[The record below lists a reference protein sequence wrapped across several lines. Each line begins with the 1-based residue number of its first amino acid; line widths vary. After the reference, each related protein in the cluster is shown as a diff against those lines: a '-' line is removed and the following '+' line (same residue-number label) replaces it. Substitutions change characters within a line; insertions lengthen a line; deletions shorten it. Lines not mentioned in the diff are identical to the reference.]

1 MVGSFLRSQG
11 IYIEVGN
18 TAIDRFFLHNN
29 QDNPRLEIPK
39 QKPLVSQK
47 GNIESIHINA
57 SLPSSIKILN
67 TDEALYVDIL
77 KCNTLQELKN
87 LMNTLVD
94 APLRESATQMV
105 FGEGI
110 ETHPDV
116 CVIGEAPGQDEDI
129 QGRPFVGQSGK
140 LLENALSCVG
150 LFRDKNMYITNVI
163 PFRPPANRTPSS
175 DEVLFYLPFLKRR
188 IAILKPKVL
197 LLTGGVCTK
206 ALLNLSEGIT
216 KIRGQQIDVFVEKD
230 LCIPGMATY
239 HPAFLLRSPLQKRT
253 VWRDLLMLKQMIDP
267 S

>member
-1 MVGSFLRSQG
+1 MVESFLRSQG

-18 TAIDRFFLHNN
+18 TAIDRFCLHNN
-29 QDNPRLEIPK
+29 QDRSRLETPK
-39 QKPLVSQK
+39 QKPLTSK
-47 GNIESIHINA
+47 KESLDPIPANT
-57 SLPSSIKILN
+57 SSPSSIKAIN
-67 TDEALYVDIL
+67 TDDVLYADVL

-87 LMNTLVD
+87 LMSTLTN

-105 FGEGI
+105 FGEGV
-110 ETHPDV
+110 ETCPDV

-140 LLENALSCVG
+140 LLENALSCIG

-188 IAILKPKVL
+188 IALLKPKVL
-197 LLTGGVCTK
+197 LLAGGVCAK
-206 ALLNLSEGIT
+206 ALLNASEGIT
-216 KIRGQQIDVFVEKD
+216 KIRGQKMDIFIEKD

-253 VWRDLLMLKQMIDP
+253 VWRDLLMLKKMLEP